1 MKYSFKERGLVS
13 VLLTAM
19 SYFVR
24 ALGQGS
30 STISIISNA
39 VLVFTSFFYIY
50 TIGSFFNLSIY
61 PLLDRVTYD
70 ILFDYYVVTKHVD
83 YILLVSGISLW
94 VLFSVRSKLR
104 FIVAASY
111 SGIAIISALSNI
123 GVFFDIVALISI
135 PIALSLLAYNKLTQ
149 QKILNANA
157 FNLNLFLNYVATTG
171 ITLGTVAIII
181 SAARIFSI
189 SLEPI
194 PLRNYG
200 YEIFLLFSSFSHIL
214 IFLLVACVP
223 LKFLIRGF
231 RSGILKATHNIGT
244 NLLIYSDRT
253 ESRIKVIGLLAFFML
268 LSVGISLIP
277 HQPSLNKD
285 GQQIGVDTIYYVEWM
300 NALMDSDSIP
310 EFLQQAFI
318 IHSHGDRPLSLI
330 FLFGIIK
337 ILNADPF
344 STIEH
349 VPILLGP
356 GLVIVMFFLIR
367 ELTSS
372 DNTAFLGSFL
382 TAISFHPLIGIYAGF
397 YANWLALIVGYL
409 SFLYLFKF
417 LKKPTRQ
424 NMAIYSALL
433 VLVLFV
439 HVYTWTIVAIV
450 TGVFLAIILK
460 TNHHYHRRN
469 VLLLL
474 LVLLSS
480 VVIDVARAN
489 MTGSFGGV
497 VQDFTIGAA
506 GLGLDKFTIRW
517 DTLLGVTHVYL
528 GGIFSNFIILVL
540 ALYWLFRSDMNNS
553 VTIFLMIF
561 LSTGIIPLFFGDTEI
576 QARVLYNVPLE
587 VPAAV
592 ALMHIIRK
600 QPSQIILGVAACIWL
615 VAVSVSVVSNFYLR
629 LPS

>member
-1 MKYSFKERGLVS
+1 MVP
-13 VLLTAM
+13 VLSTAM
-19 SYFVR
+19 TYFVKS
-24 ALGQGS
+24 LGQGT

-50 TIGSFFNLSIY
+50 TIASFFSLSIY
-61 PLLDRVTYD
+61 PLVDRVNYT
-70 ILFDYYVVTKHVD
+70 ILFDYYVVTKYVD
-83 YILLVSGISLW
+83 YIVLVSGISLW
-94 VLFSVRSKLR
+94 VLLSVQIKLR

-111 SGIAIISALSNI
+111 TGIALISALSNI
-123 GVFFDIVALISI
+123 GVFFDIVALVSI
-135 PIALSLLAYNKLTQ
+135 PLALSLLAYNKLVP
-149 QKILNANA
+149 QKILNVNA
-157 FNLNLFLNYVATTG
+157 FNLNLFLNYFATIG
-171 ITLGTVAIII
+171 IALGAAAIII

-200 YEIFLLFSSFSHIL
+200 YEIFLLFSASFSHIL

-285 GQQIGVDTIYYVEWM
+285 GQQIGVDTIHYVGWM
-300 NALMDSDSIP
+300 NALMESDSIP

-417 LKKPTRQ
+417 LKEPTRQ
-424 NMAIYSALL
+424 KVVIYSALL

-474 LVLLSS
+474 LVVLSS
-480 VVIDVARAN
+480 VVIDVARTN
-489 MTGSFGGV
+489 MTGSFSGV

-517 DTLLGVTHVYL
+517 DTLLGVTHVYV

-561 LSTGIIPLFFGDTEI
+561 LSTGIIPLFFGNTEI

-587 VPAAV
+587 IPAAV

-600 QPSQIILGVAACIWL
+600 QPSQIMLGVAACIWL